1 MSTTE
6 EAVVKRHYIIEDV
19 MLKIL
24 QQLPVKSLLR
34 FRCVSKS
41 WYNVINSP
49 TFIAMHLHRSES
61 DYTTKDFKDHFV
73 SLFSHQSSICF
84 FSYDTFE
91 FSWNLSV
98 DYPCRRHSLVSIVGS
113 CNGLLCLWDTE
124 YHYLMNPATRD
135 VKRLAKEPELPR
147 YMHRAYGFG
156 FDPKAETYKLVR
168 VVIPS
173 KVHVFSLRKGG
184 WRLIVN
190 SVLKGVF
197 RFCER
202 WSRAVMK
209 NVAHWCVEFEG
220 EVGRRQLG
228 IAAFDFSDQVFKDII
243 RIPESLK
250 YHQSN
255 YCEHR
260 CCVVKD
266 CLSMGAMLGGD
277 LSIELWVMKEYGV
290 EGSWTRLYRVDY
302 MLYHPYRRDTQLE
315 FGLRGEALVYEG
327 KHLLVLHPSCGKD
340 FKIVFG
346 RYNALFNGIF
356 VNYRES
362 LLRLPSPCVR
372 KLEAK
377 LVTNPDIVKV
387 YHHIGTT

>member
-1 MSTTE
+1 
-6 EAVVKRHYIIEDV
+6 
-19 MLKIL
+19 
-24 QQLPVKSLLR
+24 
-34 FRCVSKS
+34 
-41 WYNVINSP
+41 
-49 TFIAMHLHRSES
+49 
-61 DYTTKDFKDHFV
+61 
-73 SLFSHQSSICF
+73 
-84 FSYDTFE
+84 
-91 FSWNLSV
+91 
-98 DYPCRRHSLVSIVGS
+98 
-113 CNGLLCLWDTE
+113 
-124 YHYLMNPATRD
+124 
-135 VKRLAKEPELPR
+135 
-147 YMHRAYGFG
+147 
-156 FDPKAETYKLVR
+156 
-168 VVIPS
+168 
-173 KVHVFSLRKGG
+173 
-184 WRLIVN
+184 
-190 SVLKGVF
+190 
-197 RFCER
+197 
-202 WSRAVMK
+202 MK

-243 RIPESLK
+243 RIPESLNR
-250 YHQSN
+250 QSN

-290 EGSWTRLYRVDY
+290 EGSWTKLYRVDY
-302 MLYHPYRRDTQLE
+302 MVYHPYRWDTQLE

-346 RYNALFNGIF
+346 RYNSLFNGIF

-362 LLRLPSPCVR
+362 LLRLSSPCVR

-377 LVTNPDIVKV
+377 LVTKPDIVKV